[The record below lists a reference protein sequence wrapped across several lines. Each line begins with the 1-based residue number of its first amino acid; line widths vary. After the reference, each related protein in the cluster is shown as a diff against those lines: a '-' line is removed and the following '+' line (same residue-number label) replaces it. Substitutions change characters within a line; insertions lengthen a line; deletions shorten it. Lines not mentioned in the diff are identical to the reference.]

1 MSVTTEITRI
11 QQAKADICTAIQF
24 RGGSDVSS
32 SLLSDNTFKNAI
44 NNLEGTLHYNPRTGN
59 YISYNG
65 DFYAKLCE
73 YPLWFWSK
81 YSFSLILSDSSNL
94 TAKTFLYTTTTTA
107 DAYEQPDLTGK
118 TWSTMTLGTA
128 ISVPANTFI
137 CIKSEST
144 VPVSNTSSYRR
155 FTIRDNNYHEVWCGG
170 NIQSLMNFS
179 TTLPSNATFQYLFN
193 QTNNATSLKSAPLLP
208 YKDLSNRNKIYQ
220 HMFHDCKA
228 LEYPPILPATVL
240 SESCYEAMFLNCF
253 SLKWFPDLPASEFKS
268 RCYYNMFG
276 AVKRPYRL
284 KCMTYKNYALVSN
297 PTSNWLQYTTPYFGF
312 LITPHP
318 EIFSTNSPS
327 GIPEN
332 WQAKTT
338 EYNMSQYRNNN

>member
-11 QQAKADICTAIQF
+11 QQAKADMCTAILF
-24 RGGSDVSS
+24 REGSDVSS

-44 NNLEGTLHYNPRTGN
+44 NNLKGTLHYNPRTGN

-81 YSFSLILSDSSNL
+81 YSFSLNLSDSSNL
-94 TAKTFLYTTTTTA
+94 TSKTFLYTTTTTA

-144 VPVSNTSSYRR
+144 VPVSDDTNYRK
-155 FTIRDNNYHEVWCGG
+155 FTISNNNYHEVWCGG

-179 TTLPSNATFQYLFN
+179 TTLPRYATFQYLFN
-193 QTNNATSLKSAPLLP
+193 NTNNRFSLKSAPLLP
-208 YKDLSNRNKIYQ
+208 YKDLSNSYSTYQ
-220 HMFHDCKA
+220 GMFLDCYA

-240 SESCYEAMFLNCF
+240 CGKCYEKMFQNCF
-253 SLKWFPDLPASEFKS
+253 ALKWMPDLPAPEFKS
-268 RCYYNMFG
+268 RCYKEMFS
-276 AVKRPYRL
+276 AVKRPCRL
-284 KCMTYKNYALVSN
+284 KCMTYKNYASDV
-297 PTSNWLQYTTPYFGF
+297 TQQWLNYTTPYFGF

-318 EIFSTNSPS
+318 EIFTTNSPS

-338 EYNMSQYRNNN
+338 EYDMSQYRNNN

>member
-11 QQAKADICTAIQF
+11 QQAKADMCTAILF
-24 RGGSDVSS
+24 REGSDVSS

-81 YSFSLILSDSSNL
+81 YSFSLNLSDSSKL
-94 TAKTFLYTTTTTA
+94 TSKTFLYTTTTTA

-144 VPVSNTSSYRR
+144 VPVSDDTNYRK
-155 FTIRDNNYHEVWCGG
+155 FNITNNNYHEVWCGG

-179 TTLPSNATFQYLFN
+179 TTLPRYAGFQYLFN
-193 QTNNATSLKSAPLLP
+193 NTNNANALKSAPLLP
-208 YKDLSNRNKIYQ
+208 YKDLSNSRGTYQ
-220 HMFHDCKA
+220 YMFLDCRA

-240 SESCYEAMFLNCF
+240 CEKCYEGMFQNCF
-253 SLKWFPDLPASEFKS
+253 ALKWLPDLPAPEFKS
-268 RCYYNMFG
+268 RCYYLMFN

-284 KCMTYKNYALVSN
+284 KCMTYKNYVSN
-297 PTSNWLQYTTPYFGF
+297 ATNNWLQYTTPYFGF

-318 EIFSTNSPS
+318 EIFTTNSPS

-338 EYNMSQYRNNN
+338 EYDMSQYRNNN

>member
-1 MSVTTEITRI
+1 MAVTTEITRI

-81 YSFSLILSDSSNL
+81 YSFSLKLKDSSSL

-144 VPVSNTSSYRR
+144 VPVSSTGSYRA
-155 FTIRDNNYHEVWCGG
+155 FTISNNNYHEVWCGG

-179 TTLPSNATFQYLFN
+179 TTLPSGATFQYLFYDSQYN
-193 QTNNATSLKSAPLLP
+193 STSLKSAPLLP
-208 YKDLSNRNKIYQ
+208 YKDLSNTTNIYQ
-220 HMFHDCKA
+220 YMFRDCKS

-240 SESCYEAMFLNCF
+240 CKSCYYAMFLNCF
-253 SLKWFPDLPASEFKS
+253 SLKWFPDLPAPEFKS
-268 RCYYNMFG
+268 GCYAQMFS
-276 AVKRPYRL
+276 AVKRPCRL
-284 KCMTYKNYALVSN
+284 KCMTYKNYSTNA
-297 PTSNWLQYTTPYFGF
+297 TQNWLQYTTPYFGF

-318 EIFSTNSPS
+318 EIFTTNSPS